1 METPLGASKLRDG
14 RPVDLLC
21 VRPPAGCWRDRI
33 APFLAHKGQPWN
45 WQVEKHLDA
54 PADKLESRFYIAL
67 CGGTLFSHIMTAE
80 HAGVGLLGHVYTDP
94 AWRGLRA
101 ASILMKVVCDDFANR
116 GGIVMNLGTEYDTSP
131 WRIYQRFGFQGLRPP
146 SGLMR
151 WVVQPEAYERLF
163 APGQARVRPVAWQD
177 WPLIQTLLQRPEGDW
192 LRSRTLRTCGSV
204 CDAEASFL
212 ELLSRVDR
220 GEASASVL
228 ASDSGAAVGVVSVA
242 PFYEVPSDALQA
254 DLYVHPH
261 FAEHTAALLAAAE
274 LPQDRPVVCYI
285 DSGSVSRQRALS
297 EAGFELASRLEGF
310 CKTDRA
316 SLDLLVLKRR

>member
-1 METPLGASKLRDG
+1 
-14 RPVDLLC
+14 
-21 VRPPAGCWRDRI
+21 
-33 APFLAHKGQPWN
+33 
-45 WQVEKHLDA
+45 
-54 PADKLESRFYIAL
+54 
-67 CGGTLFSHIMTAE
+67 
-80 HAGVGLLGHVYTDP
+80 
-94 AWRGLRA
+94 
-101 ASILMKVVCDDFANR
+101 
-116 GGIVMNLGTEYDTSP
+116 
-131 WRIYQRFGFQGLRPP
+131 
-146 SGLMR
+146 MR

-163 APGQARVRPVAWQD
+163 APAQARVRPVAWQD

-220 GEASASVL
+220 GQASASVL